1 MFYDNLRIE
10 MIDNQLKS
18 RGITNEYVIKA
29 FRRVKRELFVPEN
42 LKNMAYNDSP
52 LPIGYKQTISQP
64 YIVAV
69 MTQLLNPEKDNIVL
83 EVGTGSG
90 YQAAILSYL
99 VKRIYTMERIREL
112 RIEAQ
117 NNIKKHNIKNVFF
130 IHGDGTI
137 GASQYE
143 PFDRIIVT
151 AASPEVPQI
160 LVDQLSDNGIMIIPV
175 GNINHQFLK
184 KVEKKDGK
192 ITITDYDGC
201 RFVPLIGKNGFSS

>member
-1 MFYDNLRIE
+1 MYYDKLRIE
-10 MIDNQLKS
+10 MIDNQLKA
-18 RGITNEYVIKA
+18 RNITNEYVLESFKK
-29 FRRVKRELFVPEN
+29 VKRELFVPEN

-52 LPIGYKQTISQP
+52 LPIGFNQTISQP
-64 YIVAV
+64 YIVAI
-69 MTQLLNPEKDNIVL
+69 MTQLLNPEKGNIAL

-99 VKRIYTMERIREL
+99 VKRIYSMERIREL

-117 NNIKKHNIKNVFF
+117 NNIRKHNIKNVFF
-130 IHGDGTI
+130 IQGDGTI

-151 AASPEVPQI
+151 AASPKVPQI

-192 ITITDYDGC
+192 ITITDYDAC
-201 RFVPLIGKNGFSS
+201 RFVPLIGKNGF

>member
-1 MFYDNLRIE
+1 MYYDKLRTE
-10 MIDNQLKS
+10 MVNDQLKT
-18 RGITNEYVIKA
+18 RGITNEYVIESFEK
-29 FRRVKRELFVPEN
+29 VKRELFVPEN

-52 LPIGYKQTISQP
+52 LPIGFKQTISQP
-64 YIVAV
+64 YIVAI
-69 MTQLLNPEKDNIVL
+69 MTQLLNPEKENIVL

-99 VKRIYTMERIREL
+99 VKRIYSMERIREL

-130 IHGDGTI
+130 IQGDGTI

-151 AASPEVPQI
+151 AASPKVPQI

-175 GNINHQFLK
+175 GNINLQFLK
-184 KVEKKDGK
+184 KVEKKDGE
-192 ITITDYDGC
+192 IIITDYDAC
-201 RFVPLIGKNGFSS
+201 RFVPLIGKNGF